1 MEKEWSKKD
10 KARIREG
17 HEEEAKQQKYY
28 YDKKR
33 DQSFITINKDPTSIP
48 VSQKYNAPLSDEE
61 FEKLSNPSTDFEGE
75 KEKSKELL
83 KDSYRNIITIL
94 KEYLD
99 MNEAYYNI
107 TALWII
113 GTYFHDRFPSYPY
126 LFFNAM
132 KGSGK
137 SRTINLITTLAKNG
151 TVQNSMTEAVL
162 FRTKGTLAIDEF
174 EGVSRKGNE
183 NLRELLNSAYK
194 RGSKVI
200 RMKQIK
206 TDKGTDHV
214 PQEFDVYRPI
224 VLANIW
230 SMENVLGDRCITLIL
245 ERSNKRQITN
255 LVEIF
260 REEKIVVETKK
271 ILDDL
276 VTFVT
281 MTFHIE
287 TYREWNNFIKLR
299 TRNNTNYTNY
309 TNYTNSTNVTF
320 PFEII
325 DSMALNGREVE
336 LSFPLLLISN
346 QISSKVLKETSLTL
360 KELFNIKREEEF
372 TENMDISLYDFVSQL
387 ISEDWISVSH
397 LTGEFKEFLQS
408 NDDWINPR
416 WMGRALKR
424 LVLIKEKKKL
434 SRGAYVIL
442 NITKA
447 QEKIKMFK

>member
-1 MEKEWSKKD
+1 MVKTSEKFVKELAKEFDEDPEIKKL
-10 KARIREG
+10 
-17 HEEEAKQQKYY
+17 
-28 YDKKR
+28 
-33 DQSFITINKDPTSIP
+33 FM
-48 VSQKYNAPLSDEE
+48 SDED
-61 FEKLSNPSTDFEGE
+61 FKKLENPNYNLDEDKDES
-75 KEKSKELL
+75 KEKMQEA
-83 KDSYRNIITIL
+83 YYNILEIL

-99 MNEAYYNI
+99 MKPEYYNI

-113 GTYFHDRFPSYPY
+113 GTYFHESFPSYPY

-200 RMKQIK
+200 RMKQEK

-230 SMENVLGDRCITLIL
+230 GMENVLGDRCMTLIL
-245 ERSNKRQITN
+245 ERSNKRSITN

-260 REEKIVVETKK
+260 REEKIVIETKK
-271 ILDDL
+271 ILESL
-276 VTFVT
+276 VTLVT

-287 TYREWNNFIKLR
+287 TYREWNNFIKSR
-299 TRNNTNYTNY
+299 TNNITNTTNNTNYTNY
-309 TNYTNSTNVTF
+309 TNTTF
-320 PFEII
+320 PFEILE
-325 DSMALNGREVE
+325 SMALNGREVE

-346 QISSKVLKETSLTL
+346 QISEKVLKETSLTL
-360 KELFNIKREEEF
+360 KSLFEAKREEEI
-372 TENMDISLYDFVSQL
+372 TENMDISLYDFVSQYL
-387 ISEDWISVSH
+387 GKNWVSISE
-397 LTGEFKEFLQS
+397 LTREFKEFLQS
-408 NDDWINPR
+408 NDEWINPK

-434 SRGAYVIL
+434 SRGAYAIL
-442 NITKA
+442 DIKKA